1 MANRI
6 QLRRGGAQEWAN
18 ANPILAQ
25 GELGI
30 ELDTGRIKIGDGVT
44 SWNSLRYERPLESI
58 TSTANTLVQR
68 DADGNFSAGNIT
80 ANLIGSAS
88 TAQRLTTARQIQL
101 SQDVVGSGVF
111 DGSSNLNINALLQV
125 VTTLPHYDGTTTSNG
140 TYTKLTVDAKGR
152 ITNASNPTS
161 YVDMGLTDVQPL
173 DPDLTSLAAL
183 SALGMVSRTA
193 AGTIQARTLLG
204 TTGRIDIDNGN
215 AVSGNPQIDLAVSVV
230 TLESEYIATGTDD
243 TALYN
248 IPAIISVGGDDLPL
262 NTNRTVNT
270 VRYTLDRWG
279 RFTSSETIPITTAIE
294 GTKQPE
300 YDAATSYSR
309 YDIIHSGGNVYQALV
324 SINSGLGAPSHTSGD
339 AGGWRFLAAVG
350 TPQKG
355 LASFAQ
361 EDFDVDTNGHVT
373 IAAAAIDN
381 TQLQNN
387 RLIFTDGNSTTDY
400 ELDNE
405 HTTADAYTGFT
416 TINTLRVN
424 NTSGNSLLHV
434 AHDQDLDV
442 NTATATIFSDITLD
456 KTSTSIQTINR
467 QGSLTVLMDAN
478 TTSNRFLRFTANNA
492 GAGEAKIEMTAD
504 NDISIQSTSNDVI
517 IEDIHFNGS
526 TIYGNTSAGTITID
540 PYPAGGNTAGT
551 VSIMGDLTVMGTTT
565 TVNSTVVT
573 IDDPII
579 TLAGDTAPTVND
591 SKDRGIEFRYYDTQ
605 ARLGF
610 FGWDNDMGKYHLLH
624 AATNSSEVFSGT
636 DSTLVAGSIELT
648 DTTVSNTHTSGALI
662 VAGGVGIGGAIFA
675 NSTLDIEG
683 QVTIFDSLVIQAAN
697 EDFLILDGD
706 AAAVFTVDTD
716 TGNTVIEGT
725 LDVQL
730 ETEITDNL
738 IVTADNKEFIIRTAA
753 AANRF
758 TVDTDNGNTYI
769 YGTLEVDNTSQF
781 DANVTINADQ
791 TVNGNVN
798 FVGAN
803 RELRIKDGS
812 NITRFSV
819 DYDNGNTNIS
829 GTLYAYNATTL
840 NNTLTVN
847 QHTEL
852 NSTLNVDGDA
862 TFQQDLIVN
871 DVNSY
876 FRVQDNNGTDKFNVW
891 SNTGATFIQGSLTVN
906 DNVNFNGS
914 TFDVD
919 NASTF
924 RANIDYRNNN
934 TYRYI
939 DGAGNIEMTIDGATG
954 NIHTDGTLDVDGG
967 VTFNNTLDVDGA
979 TTLNS
984 TLDVDGHTE
993 LNNTL
998 NVDGNAT
1005 FQNNVVINQ
1014 NLTVNGTTTTVN
1026 STVMTIDDPII
1037 TLGGDTAPSSN
1048 DGKDRGVEFR
1058 YYDGG
1063 AKFGFFGWDNNL
1075 GKYRMLESATNNA
1088 EVYTGTDATLRV
1100 GKLEVTGAGTSVDID
1115 SNLNVDGTITV
1126 DGQLISNVATGTAP
1140 FTVASTTKVT
1150 NLNADLLDGM
1160 TTSASATGNTVVYRN
1175 AIGNFSANI
1184 ITVNGGTGA
1193 SAGIQ
1198 GNALT
1203 ADTLKTTRNIAI
1215 DGVVNG
1221 NVNFNGG
1228 SNVTITTTFDDA
1240 DITALASQTT
1250 QTGYLVR
1257 TGNGT
1262 YDRRTFAVSGTGL
1275 TVTNGNGV
1283 SGNTTFTLNTNT
1295 ASAANSVVLRD
1306 VNGNF
1311 AAGTITAN
1319 LSGTATQVSNTLS
1332 VGTHL
1337 SFASG
1342 TSYNGANARQIVTD
1356 ATSANVVGRLVARD
1370 SSGNF
1375 SAGTITA
1382 NLTGDVTG
1390 NLAGNAS
1397 TASTLQTARNI
1408 ALSGDL
1414 TGSVSFNG
1422 GSNVTIASTLVNSGV
1437 TAGTYT
1443 KVTVDAK
1450 GRVTSATGA
1459 STADISE
1466 NVNYQYFTAERAQDA
1481 VGNAL
1486 VAGEGID
1493 INYNDVN
1500 NQIEIDAEIATA
1512 SNRGVASFN
1521 SNHLAVAG
1529 GEVKISQTFLEN
1541 AFLQL
1546 QSMLSNLETTTTLI
1560 IRHTGLNTGLTVGD
1574 TFVGSVSGAT
1584 GTITDVLNLAGGIK
1598 GIQVDSVTG
1607 FFVAGE
1613 TLTFSTGGVANGETR
1628 VIDSTPFA

>member
-44 SWNSLRYERPLESI
+44 SWNSLRYERPIESV

-125 VTTLPHYDGTTTSNG
+125 VTTLPHYDGTTASSG

-152 ITNASNPTS
+152 IINASNPTS
-161 YVDMGLTDVQPL
+161 FVDMGLNDVQPL

-183 SALGMVSRTA
+183 SALGIVTRTA
-193 AGTIQARTLLG
+193 SGTIQARTNLG
-204 TTGRIDIDNGN
+204 TTGRIQIADGNGV
-215 AVSGNPQIDLAVSVV
+215 AGNPTWDLVSTTVAQE
-230 TLESEYIATGTDD
+230 TEFTTNLG
-243 TALYN
+243 LYN
-248 IPAIISVGGDDLPL
+248 IPAIVSVGGDNLPL
-262 NTNRTVNT
+262 ATTRTVNT
-270 VRYTLDRWG
+270 VRFTVDQWG
-279 RFTSSETIPITTAIE
+279 RFTSAKTIPITTAIE
-294 GTKQPE
+294 GSKSPA
-300 YDAATSYSR
+300 YDAGTTYSR
-309 YDIIHSGGNVYQALV
+309 YDKIISSGNVYQALV
-324 SINSGLGAPSHTSGD
+324 SIGAGLGAPTHTDSSD
-339 AGGWRFLAAVG
+339 AGGWRWLASAG

-355 LASFAQ
+355 LASFDQ

-381 TQLQNN
+381 HQLQNN

-434 AHDQDLDV
+434 AHNQDLDI

-456 KTSTSIQTINR
+456 KTSTAIQTINR

-478 TTSNRFLRFTANNA
+478 TASNRFLRFTANNT

-504 NDISIQSTSNDVI
+504 NDITIQSTSNDVI

-526 TIYGNTSAGTITID
+526 TIFGNSASGTITID
-540 PYPAGGNTAGT
+540 PYPAGGNTGGT

-591 SKDRGIEFRYYDTQ
+591 AKDRGIEFRYYDTE

-636 DSTLVAGSIELT
+636 DSTLVAGTIELT
-648 DTTVSNTHTSGALI
+648 DTTVSSSAGTGALI
-662 VAGGVGIGGAIFA
+662 VAGGVGIGGAVNL
-675 NSTLDIEG
+675 NSTLDVEG
-683 QVTIFDSLVIQAAN
+683 QVTIFDSLVIQSADEVFA
-697 EDFLILDGD
+697 ILDGSG
-706 AAAVFTVDTD
+706 VPKFTVDTD
-716 TGNTVIEGT
+716 NGNTVIEGT

-753 AANRF
+753 SANRF

-803 RELRIKDGS
+803 RYLSIKDGT

-819 DYDNGNTNIS
+819 DYDNGNTSIS

-876 FRVQDNNGTDKFNVW
+876 LRVQNNSGVDKFLVW
-891 SNTGATFIQGSLTVN
+891 SNDGQTWIDGTLTVN
-906 DNVNFNGS
+906 NNVNFNGS

-939 DGAGNIEMTIDGATG
+939 DSAGNVEMTIDGATG
-954 NIHTDGTLDVDGG
+954 NIHTDGTLDVDAG
-967 VTFNNTLDVDGA
+967 VTFNSTLDVDGV

-984 TLDVDGHTE
+984 SLDVDGHTE

-1005 FQNNVVINQ
+1005 FQQDVIINQ

-1026 STVMTIDDPII
+1026 STVMTIDDPIV
-1037 TLGGDTAPSSN
+1037 TLGGDTAPGSN

-1058 YYDGG
+1058 YYDTQ
-1063 AKFGFFGWDNNL
+1063 ARLGFFGWDNNL
-1075 GKYRMLESATNNA
+1075 AKYRLLYNATNNT
-1088 EVYTGTDATLRV
+1088 EVFSGTDATLQV
-1100 GKLEVTGAGTSVDID
+1100 GKIEVTGSGTAVTV
-1115 SNLNVDGTITV
+1115 NNNVNVDGTITV
-1126 DGQLISNVATGTAP
+1126 DGQLTSNVSTGTAP
-1140 FTVASTTKVT
+1140 FVVASTTKVN
-1150 NLNADLLDGM
+1150 NLNADLLDGL
-1160 TTSASATGNTVVYRN
+1160 TTSSTNTGNTVVTRN
-1175 AIGNFSANI
+1175 ALGDFAANI

-1250 QTGYLVR
+1250 QTGYMVR

-1262 YDRRTFAVSGTGL
+1262 YDRRTFTVSGTGL
-1275 TVTNGNGV
+1275 SVTNANGV
-1283 SGNTTFTLNTNT
+1283 NGDTQFTINTNT
-1295 ASAANSVVLRD
+1295 ASAANSIVLRD
-1306 VNGNF
+1306 SNGNF

-1319 LSGTATQVSNTLS
+1319 LSGTATQVSNTLT

-1342 TSYNGANARQIVTD
+1342 SSYNGAITRQIVTD
-1356 ATSANVVGRLVARD
+1356 ATTTNVAGRLVARD
-1370 SSGNF
+1370 NSGNF
-1375 SAGTITA
+1375 AAGVITA
-1382 NLTGDVTG
+1382 SLIGDVTG
-1390 NLAGNAS
+1390 DLTGNAT
-1397 TASTLQTARNI
+1397 TATTLQTARSI
-1408 ALSGDL
+1408 GLGGDL
-1414 TGSVSFNG
+1414 SGSVSFNG
-1422 GSNVTIASTLVNSGV
+1422 SQNVTITSTLVNTGV
-1437 TAGTYT
+1437 AAGTYT

-1466 NVNYQYFTAERAQDA
+1466 NINYQYFTAERAQDA
-1481 VGNAL
+1481 VASAL

-1493 INYNDVN
+1493 IVYDDVN
-1500 NQIEIDAEIATA
+1500 NQIKVDAEIATSA
-1512 SNRGVASFN
+1512 NKGVATFN
-1521 SNHLAVAG
+1521 SNHLTVTAG
-1529 GEVKISQTFLEN
+1529 DVKISQTFLEN

-1546 QSMLSNLETTTTLI
+1546 QSMLTNLDPATTLV
-1560 IRHTGLNTGLTVGD
+1560 IRHTGLNTGLTIGD

-1584 GTITDVLNLAGGIK
+1584 GTITNTLNLTGGIK
-1598 GIQVDSVTG
+1598 GIEVDSVTG

-1613 TLTFSTGGVANGETR
+1613 TLTFSTGGVPNGETR
-1628 VIDSTPFA
+1628 IIDTTPFA